1 MIYPIAY
8 NFARM
13 RIFLMSALLAGLL
26 IGCSTTTQSGICSVR
41 AYGATGDGKTK
52 DTAAFQAALDSCA
65 EAGRGMVM
73 VPAGTYVIGSITIP
87 SNTVLVLDT
96 GAVVVGSPDLDDY
109 PIISVRWEGRW
120 IPGHRALISAMNASH
135 ITIIG
140 PGSIEAD
147 PNLGGREMPRRPAL
161 IEPINCTDVWFEGF
175 STQHAR
181 MWSIHPTYCRN
192 VRASHLTIHS
202 TGGNGDGIDV
212 DSCSHV
218 VIDGCDIDTGDDCIA
233 IKSGRG
239 LEGFNIAKSS
249 DHIVISNCRL
259 GDSNFACIGI
269 GSETSGGVHDV
280 RIEHCTFT
288 HAKSYAIYIKSRPG
302 RGARI
307 DNIFANDLDVTANG
321 FLRINLLNSG
331 IVGSDPVPGNEGIP
345 GSANLKFKDVKVDC
359 DTLIDAHL
367 ISPIKPL
374 DGLSITNVSGECKKG
389 IDLANITHATLSD
402 IHVSGYSGELLK
414 TDHVTFAAK

>member
-1 MIYPIAY
+1 MPHVLASM
-8 NFARM
+8 AV
-13 RIFLMSALLAGLL
+13 LLLA
-26 IGCSTTTQSGICSVR
+26 CSCSSTTPSDICSVR
-41 AYGATGDGKTK
+41 SCGALGDGVTK
-52 DTAAFQAALDSCA
+52 DTAAFQAALDSSA
-65 EAGRGMVM
+65 AAGRGMVV
-73 VPAGTYVIGSITIP
+73 VPAGTYIIGSITIP
-87 SNTVLVLDT
+87 SNTVLVLDS
-96 GAVVVGSPDLDDY
+96 GAMVVGSPDLDDY

-120 IPGHRALISAMNASH
+120 IPGHRALISATNASH

-140 PGSIEAD
+140 PGSITAN
-147 PNLGGREMPRRPAL
+147 PTLGGREMPRRPTL
-161 IEPINCTDVWFEGF
+161 IEPINCTDVWLEGF
-175 STQHAR
+175 STQNDR

-239 LEGFNIAKSS
+239 LEGYKIARPS

-269 GSETSGGVHDV
+269 GSETSGGVRDV

-307 DNIFANDLDVTANG
+307 DNISAADLDVTANG

-331 IVGSDPVPGNEGIP
+331 IVGSDPVPGNDGIP
-345 GSANLKFKDVKVDC
+345 ASANLKFDDVKVDC

-367 ISPIKPL
+367 ISPIKPV
-374 DGLSITNVSGECKKG
+374 DGLSISNVTGVCKKG
-389 IDLANITHATLSD
+389 ITLANITHANLHD
-402 IHVSGYSGELLK
+402 IHVSGYAGQFLT
-414 TDHVTFAAK
+414 TDHVNFTSK